1 MTSRLRTALRRY
13 VRQVALTLSPGT
25 VRGELTAIDS
35 FISFLEERHPEVKK
49 LSMLQ
54 RNPHVEGW
62 LQRLASRDPPY
73 APATRNRTISCVARF
88 LRTIAESGSPDV
100 PPDGL
105 INSKDLPR
113 CDKHLPRALSPEV
126 DLRLL
131 EALRKDGDV
140 RARGLLLARLMGLRI
155 GELRRLELDCL
166 IEGMPGPVVRVPLG
180 KLHQDR
186 VVPVDDEVV
195 RLIKEIQAARPRRRS
210 TWDARSRRM
219 VNFLLPDRR
228 GRPISR
234 TMWRKKLLAVV
245 ATAGITEHIW
255 PHRLRHTYATVL
267 LGSGVSLP
275 ALMKLLGHKSILMTM
290 RYVQLTAQE
299 VQRQYLLAS
308 QKAKERYAQL
318 PARPKGAPPITD
330 DSLDSLVDQL
340 VARLDAVRRE
350 QSCQARRKRLA
361 RLLEQC
367 QKLRERLRS
376 ALA

>member
-1 MTSRLRTALRRY
+1 MN
-13 VRQVALTLSPGT
+13 G
-25 VRGELTAIDS
+25 IDS
-35 FISFLEERHPEVKK
+35 FISYLEERHPEVKK
-49 LSMLQ
+49 FSTLR

-73 APATRNRTISCVARF
+73 APATRNHTIRCVARF
-88 LRTIAESGSPDV
+88 LKAIVESAPHDA
-100 PPDGL
+100 PPGGL
-105 INSKDLPR
+105 INAKDLPR
-113 CDKHLPRALSPEV
+113 CDRHLPRALSPET

-131 EALRKDGDV
+131 EALRKDQEV
-140 RARGLLLARLMGLRI
+140 RAKGLLLARLMGLRI
-155 GELRRLELDCL
+155 GELMRLELDCL

-195 RLIKEIQAARPRRRS
+195 RLIKEIRAARPRRRP
-210 TWDARSRRM
+210 TWDDRSRRM
-219 VNFLLPDRR
+219 VNLLLPNRR
-228 GRPISR
+228 GRPIGKS
-234 TMWRKKLLAVV
+234 MWRRKLLAVA

-275 ALMKLLGHKSILMTM
+275 VLMKLLGHKSFLMTM

-318 PARPKGAPPITD
+318 SARPKGAPPITD